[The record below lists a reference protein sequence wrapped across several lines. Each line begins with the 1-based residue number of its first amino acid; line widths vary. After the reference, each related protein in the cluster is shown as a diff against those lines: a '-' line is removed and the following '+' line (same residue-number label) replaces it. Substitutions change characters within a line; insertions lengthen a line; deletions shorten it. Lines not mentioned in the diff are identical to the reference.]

1 MGVFRSVFDLM
12 VMNDD
17 DAWFVCADVLSL
29 GIDDDRAAAAAIGFV
44 DESKGRGPSTH
55 TRIASFVIF
64 FSSLVVE
71 GIVAY
76 SFMYDLVLDWVY
88 CSCVCVCTCARACAS
103 CACLCGV

>member
-64 FSSLVVE
+64 FFFLSRR
-71 GIVAY
+71 GN
-76 SFMYDLVLDWVY
+76 
-88 CSCVCVCTCARACAS
+88 CSI
-103 CACLCGV
+103 